1 MPADN
6 KNNPRIDE
14 IIIIEDWQNDF
25 LDCLKAGMSILTG
38 NFSGSALSQ
47 SYFLWSDSK

>member
-25 LDCLKAGMSILTG
+25 LDCLKVGYEHFNWEFL
-38 NFSGSALSQ
+38 SGSALS
-47 SYFLWSDSK
+47 SVSFFMV